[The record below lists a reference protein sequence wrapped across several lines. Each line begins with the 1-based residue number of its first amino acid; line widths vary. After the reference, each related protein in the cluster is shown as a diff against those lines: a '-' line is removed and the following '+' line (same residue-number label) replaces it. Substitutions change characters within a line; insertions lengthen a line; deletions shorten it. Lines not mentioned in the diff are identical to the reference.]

1 MRPQRHL
8 AAHITRDSG
17 SFPRASPASICHRLR
32 FSLHKVCK
40 AIRVMPMNTT
50 SPNERIISN
59 ALNKQGAG
67 NTEHGVRHP
76 YSQLRAAEG
85 GHAMTKQ
92 VSSPN
97 TVANAPSIS
106 RPLAVAIL
114 GLGMASFV
122 F

>member
-59 ALNKQGAG
+59 ALNKEGAG
-67 NTEHGVRHP
+67 SRGRGVRQVYSQPPAPGYRRGTRREQADFFIECCGEHAECIATHRGCPTRTEHGV
-76 YSQLRAAEG
+76 
-85 GHAMTKQ
+85 
-92 VSSPN
+92 
-97 TVANAPSIS
+97 
-106 RPLAVAIL
+106 
-114 GLGMASFV
+114 
-122 F
+122 